1 MVWVTFSMQEK
12 DHSTGGGNKRRDL
25 KAMLPFFSKACKKF
39 EQCTYDSLYN
49 SEILRKLLSLKKA

>member
-1 MVWVTFSMQEK
+1 MQEK